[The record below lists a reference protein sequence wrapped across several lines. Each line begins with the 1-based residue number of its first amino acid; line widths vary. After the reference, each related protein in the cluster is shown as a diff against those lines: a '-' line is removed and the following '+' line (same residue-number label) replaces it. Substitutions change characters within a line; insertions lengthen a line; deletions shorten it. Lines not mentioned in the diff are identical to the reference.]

1 MKFILTEWNTCLM
14 FIVYVISKA
23 ITKAI
28 SVYKPLVFLK
38 DKNLGGLDF
47 NSDELSNW

>member
-1 MKFILTEWNTCLM
+1 M

-28 SVYKPLVFLK
+28 SVYKTVYFLK
-38 DKNLGGLDF
+38 DITLGGLGF
-47 NSDELSNW
+47 TSSELGNW